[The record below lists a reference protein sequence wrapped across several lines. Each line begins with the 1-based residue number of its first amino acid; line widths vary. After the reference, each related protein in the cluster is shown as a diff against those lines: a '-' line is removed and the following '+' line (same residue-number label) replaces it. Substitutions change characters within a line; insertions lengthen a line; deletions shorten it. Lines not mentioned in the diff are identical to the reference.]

1 MAITNLRQ
9 LEDEARRVGPR
20 VVVVAAGQEPEL
32 LEAAHDATAGGI
44 ARFVLVGDEST
55 IRSLGAERGIDLTEM
70 TIIDVPST
78 SLSAREAIRRVR
90 EGSADLA
97 MKGKIDTAE
106 FLRAALDRDAG
117 LRTGRLLTHVAIYEI
132 PGIDRLLFVSDAGM
146 VALPTLEDK
155 VAIVQ
160 NAVDVAHR
168 IGIPEPRVAVL
179 AATEMVNPKLPTSL
193 DAAALSKMAERGQIR
208 GAIVDGPLALDNAV
222 SIESARAK
230 GIRSPVA
237 GLADILIAPN
247 VEAGNMLVKAITY
260 FAGGKMAGVVA
271 GGQRPLIVA
280 SRSDPHETKLASIG
294 LGVLLS

>member
-44 ARFVLVGDEST
+44 ARFVLVGDESK

-160 NAVDVAHR
+160 NIVDVAHR

-222 SIESARAK
+222 SLESARAK

-260 FAGGKMAGVVA
+260 FAGGKMAGVVV

-280 SRSDPHETKLASIG
+280 SRSDPHETKLASIA